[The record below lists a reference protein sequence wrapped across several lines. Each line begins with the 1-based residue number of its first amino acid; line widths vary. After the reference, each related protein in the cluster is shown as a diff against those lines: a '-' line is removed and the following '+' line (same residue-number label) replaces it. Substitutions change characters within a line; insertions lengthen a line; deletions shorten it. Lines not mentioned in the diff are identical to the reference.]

1 MSTYTEKLE
10 STLAG
15 MASNLEKAASDLR
28 RLAAQVGQDEDFQ
41 QVSEAVMI
49 IQNMNAGLRIDR
61 LINLPIEGLTS
72 RLLSLQS
79 TTPK

>member
-15 MASNLEKAASDLR
+15 MASNLEKATSDLR

>member
-10 STLAG
+10 STLAA

-28 RLAAQVGQDEDFQ
+28 RLANQVGQDEDFQ
-41 QVSEAVMI
+41 QVSEAIMI

-72 RLLSLQS
+72 RLLSRQS
-79 TTPK
+79 TTPQ